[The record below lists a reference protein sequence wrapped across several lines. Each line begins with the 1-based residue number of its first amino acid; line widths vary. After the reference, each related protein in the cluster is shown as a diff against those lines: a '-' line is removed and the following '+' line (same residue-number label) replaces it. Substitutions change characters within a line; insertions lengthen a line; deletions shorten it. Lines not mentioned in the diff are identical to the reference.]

1 MPMYR
6 FDDKV
11 CVVSGGASG
20 IGAKTAE
27 LYVAQG
33 GRVVIG
39 DLNRELGEELAERLG
54 HDQAAYVALDITSQQ
69 ACEQAIQEAVARFGA
84 VDHLV
89 NCALQHRAGPL
100 AELPAESWRHVIDV
114 GLTGTFF
121 MCQAFGRWLLD
132 NDRPGAL
139 VNVSSMA
146 AIQPYGGAGA
156 YSAVKAATTMLTYQ
170 LGIEWAGNG
179 IRANTVAPGHILT
192 PLTAYMQDPDIKR
205 ARSEA
210 TPIPRVGE
218 PEDVAAG
225 ILYLLSDEASY
236 VTAEQLV
243 IDGGVTKSIFNH
255 LPGRKFGGG

>member
-1 MPMYR
+1 MFR

-11 CVVSGGASG
+11 CVITGGASG

-33 GRVVIG
+33 GRVAIG
-39 DLNRELGEELAERLG
+39 DLNRELGEELVERLG
-54 HDQAAYVALDITSQQ
+54 PESAAFFDLDITSRDACIAMVQ
-69 ACEQAIQEAVARFGA
+69 AAADQFGA

-100 AELPAESWRHVIDV
+100 VDLPEESWRHVIEV

-132 NDRPGAL
+132 HNRPGAL

-146 AIQPYGGAGA
+146 SIQPYGGAGS
-156 YSAVKAATTMLTYQ
+156 YSTVKAATSMLTYQ
-170 LGIEWAGNG
+170 LGIEWGPSN

-192 PLTAYMQDPDIKR
+192 PLTAYMQDPEIKQ
-205 ARSEA
+205 ARSDA

-236 VTAEQLV
+236 VTSEQLV

-255 LPGRKFGGG
+255 LPGRKFGGR

>member
-1 MPMYR
+1 MRMFR
-6 FDDKV
+6 FDGKV
-11 CVVSGGASG
+11 SVVAGGASG
-20 IGAKTAE
+20 IGAKTVE
-27 LYVAQG
+27 MYVEQG
-33 GRVVIG
+33 GKVAIG
-39 DLNRELGEELAERLG
+39 DLNRELGEALVDQLG
-54 HDQAAYVALDITSQQ
+54 PDHAAFFDLDVSSK
-69 ACEQAIQEAVARFGA
+69 ASCEAIIHGAVERFGT

-100 AELPAESWRHVIDV
+100 EDLPEDSWRHVIEI

-132 NDRPGAL
+132 HERPGAL

-146 AIQPYGGAGA
+146 SIQPYGGTGA
-156 YSAVKAATTMLTYQ
+156 YSTVKAATTMLTAQ
-170 LGIEWAGNG
+170 LGIEWAARG

-210 TPIPRVGE
+210 TPIPRIGL
-218 PEDVAAG
+218 PEDIAAA
-225 ILYLLSDEASY
+225 ILYLLSDAASY

-255 LPGRKFGGG
+255 LPGRKFGGS

>member
-1 MPMYR
+1 
-6 FDDKV
+6 
-11 CVVSGGASG
+11 
-20 IGAKTAE
+20 
-27 LYVAQG
+27 
-33 GRVVIG
+33 
-39 DLNRELGEELAERLG
+39 
-54 HDQAAYVALDITSQQ
+54 
-69 ACEQAIQEAVARFGA
+69 VARFGA

-146 AIQPYGGAGA
+146 AIQPYGGAGS

-170 LGIEWAGNG
+170 LGIEWGQATASARTRSPQATSSPPHRVHAG
-179 IRANTVAPGHILT
+179 PE
-192 PLTAYMQDPDIKR
+192 IKQ
-205 ARSEA
+205 ARSDA